1 VTEVKA
7 PPEVEGVETD
17 GWHEDLA
24 RVGWVRRALGARRW
38 YKADWWFV
46 VISGVLVAGF
56 LVLAFFPWIF
66 AAHDPRA
73 QVGPRLLAPG
83 EIPDVEALVVDVD
96 SGVEELSDLV
106 QEGRVPLGVVAGT
119 PSSGAARSEADRVTD
134 ELRAQGREER
144 LRFRITRYDTVEEA
158 LDGLSAGE
166 TQAVVASTAE
176 LEPIIGSYP
185 NLTVTGPVS
194 AEAEASLQSFPLGTN
209 KLGQD
214 VLSRLIWGTRV
225 AFLIGFAAALLSLV
239 IGLPLGLL
247 AGYTGGK
254 LDRSMS
260 LVMDSLYAFPGLILA
275 IAITAVLGPSLFN
288 VIVAIAVV
296 YVPTYYRIVR
306 GQTLSTKEE
315 LHVEAARSIGAR
327 GRTIL
332 RRYIFPLVIPS
343 VAIIFS
349 VNVADAILT
358 GAALSFL
365 GLGLP
370 PDVPDWGIDLARG
383 QESIQ
388 SAWWLITFPGLAVM
402 LVVLAFTMMGEGLVE
417 IFNPKLRD
425 R

>member
-1 VTEVKA
+1 MTDANLPRGDASE
-7 PPEVEGVETD
+7 ET
-17 GWHEDLA
+17 GWQGELEQ
-24 RVGWVRRALGARRW
+24 VGWVRRVLRARRW

-46 VISGVLVAGF
+46 VISAVLVLGF
-56 LVLAFFPWIF
+56 LTLALFPSFF
-66 AAHDPRA
+66 AAHDPRT

-83 EIPDVEALVVDVD
+83 ETPDVEALVVPVN
-96 SGVEELSDLV
+96 SAIEELGDLL
-106 QEGRVPLGVVAGT
+106 QDGRVPVGVVAGT
-119 PSSGAARSEADRVTD
+119 PSSETARAEADRVTED
-134 ELRAQGREER
+134 LRAAGGDER
-144 LRFRITRYDTVEEA
+144 LRLRIFRYDMLEEA
-158 LDGLSAGE
+158 LDALADGE
-166 TQAVVASTAE
+166 TQAVVASTAV
-176 LEPIIGSYP
+176 LRPIMASYP
-185 NLTVTGPVS
+185 DLALIGPVT
-194 AEAEASLQSFPLGTN
+194 AEAEGSLRSFLLGTN

-225 AFLIGFAAALLSLV
+225 AFLIGFAAAILSLV
-239 IGLPLGLL
+239 VGLPLGLF
-247 AGYTGGK
+247 AGYRGGK
-254 LDRSMS
+254 LDRAMS

-275 IAITAVLGPSLFN
+275 IAITAVLGPSIFN

-315 LHVEAARSIGAR
+315 LHVEAAISLGAR
-327 GRTIL
+327 GSTIL
-332 RRYIFPLVIPS
+332 RRYIFPLVTPS

>member
-1 VTEVKA
+1 MSDVDPLEAEV
-7 PPEVEGVETD
+7 PQETR
-17 GWHEDLA
+17 WQEELE
-24 RVGWVRRALGARRW
+24 RVGWVRRVLGARRW

-46 VISGVLVAGF
+46 VISGVLV
-56 LVLAFFPWIF
+56 LAFLFLALFPAVF

-83 EIPDVEALVVDVD
+83 ETPDVEALVVPVD
-96 SGVEELSDLV
+96 SDLNELGDLV
-106 QEGRVPLGVVAGT
+106 DLVDDERVPLGVVAGT
-119 PSSGAARSEADRVTD
+119 PSSGTARAEAERITAD
-134 ELRAQGREER
+134 LRAAGGEQR
-144 LRFRITRYDTVEEA
+144 LRLRIIRYDTVEEA
-158 LDGLSAGE
+158 LDGLAAGE
-166 TQAVVASTAE
+166 SEAVVASTAE
-176 LEPIIGSYP
+176 LGPILDSYSD
-185 NLTVTGPVS
+185 LTLTGPVS
-194 AEAEASLQSFPLGTN
+194 AEAKLQSFPLGTN

-239 IGLPLGLL
+239 VGLPLGLL
-247 AGYTGGK
+247 AGYRGGK
-254 LDRSMS
+254 LDRGLS
-260 LVMDSLYAFPGLILA
+260 LIMDSLYAFPGLILA
-275 IAITAVLGPSLFN
+275 IAITAVLGPSIFN

-315 LHVEAARSIGAR
+315 LHVEAAMSIGAK

-332 RRYIFPLVIPS
+332 RRYIFPLVTPS